1 MDISGNKNS
10 MLTSEKMKESILLL
24 DEIIDSMDIFIDA
37 VNPPF
42 SGTYSS
48 ENVLESQYYGKIRM
62 AILKIK
68 KCIFAIEET
77 GNVVKE

>member
-24 DEIIDSMDIFIDA
+24 DEIIDSMDIFIDV

-42 SGTYSS
+42 SGEKLIASR
-48 ENVLESQYYGKIRM
+48 YYGEIRV
-62 AILKIK
+62 AILNVK
-68 KCIFAIEET
+68 KCILAIEET
-77 GNVVKE
+77 RNVVKE

>member
-24 DEIIDSMDIFIDA
+24 NEIVNSMDNFISVA
-37 VNPPF
+37 NPPF
-42 SGTYSS
+42 SD
-48 ENVLESQYYGKIRM
+48 ENSIASRYYGEIRV

-68 KCIFAIEET
+68 ECILAIEET